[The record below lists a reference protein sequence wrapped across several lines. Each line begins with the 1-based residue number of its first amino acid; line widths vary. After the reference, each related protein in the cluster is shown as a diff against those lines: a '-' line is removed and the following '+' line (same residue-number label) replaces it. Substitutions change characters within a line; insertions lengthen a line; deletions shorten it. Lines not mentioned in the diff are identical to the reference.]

1 MSIYSY
7 IEFTPRLDWQTAGT
21 GENIMKDSMAGFIG
35 MSIAFACFFAWLT
48 HVIACIS
55 DGVWGLLIGGAVFF
69 PIGIV
74 HGFGI
79 WMGVW

>member
-1 MSIYSY
+1 MNNSI
-7 IEFTPRLDWQTAGT
+7 
-21 GENIMKDSMAGFIG
+21 AGFLGIG
-35 MSIAFACFFAWLT
+35 FALACFFAWLT
-48 HVIACIS
+48 HVVVCIA